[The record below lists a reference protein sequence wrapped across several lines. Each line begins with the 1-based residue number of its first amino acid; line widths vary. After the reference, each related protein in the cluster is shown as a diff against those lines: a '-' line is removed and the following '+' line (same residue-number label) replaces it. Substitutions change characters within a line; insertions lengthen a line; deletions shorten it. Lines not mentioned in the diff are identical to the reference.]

1 MAAAWSLSV
10 ERADQLR
17 PAGLARPMLQLASM
31 LDPNGIPH
39 AVLTSEPALNHLATH
54 RTSQYCGSPTQEPP
68 VVTAEETTD
77 VLHALHRLSLIDHSP
92 NEPHRAVRIH
102 QLIQRTIRDP
112 LTPDQYDQ
120 LARTAADA
128 LVDAWPQ
135 VERDTD
141 LARVLRANTTAL
153 TTFAKDSLHRPD
165 THTVLYRVGTSLGEA
180 GQVNA
185 AVDHFCHL
193 TSTTARHLGPDHP
206 STLAARHN
214 LARWRGRAGDPAGAA
229 AAHSALLSARM
240 QGSSK
245 HRPAVGMCPSGL

>member
-1 MAAAWSLSV
+1 M
-10 ERADQLR
+10 
-17 PAGLARPMLQLASM
+17 
-31 LDPNGIPH
+31 
-39 AVLTSEPALNHLATH
+39 
-54 RTSQYCGSPTQEPP
+54 
-68 VVTAEETTD
+68 VTAEETTD

-92 NEPHRAVRIH
+92 NASHRAVRIH

-153 TTFAKDSLHRPD
+153 TTFAKDSLHCPD

-206 STLAARHN
+206 DTLAARHN
-214 LARWRGRAGDPAGAA
+214 LARRRGRAGDPAGAA

-245 HRPAVGMCPSGL
+245 HRPAVGMCP